1 MEKVLI
7 LGGGAAGLAAAVRA
21 SERAGTGV
29 TVLERQGRVGRKL
42 LSTGNGRCN
51 LTNTGAAARD
61 YRGMEGNAA
70 AFAAP
75 ALRRFPPRAVMDA
88 FASLGLKTREEY
100 GGRVYPYSDQAGS
113 VLDVLRLAL
122 TARGVTVITGAAAA
136 CIRPL
141 RGGGFRV
148 EWEGGSLEAAS
159 VIVACGGCA
168 GGKLG
173 GVHDGYR
180 LLKQL
185 GHFITPLRPALAA
198 LRTAPEYPRALKGV
212 RVNALAR
219 LLLNGREAARAEGD
233 VLFADTGLSGSAVFD
248 LSLFYALRERETDA
262 AAVTLC
268 FFPGEERESLITAL
282 EKNAAR
288 WGEEE
293 ANRIFTGLLQSRL
306 GLMLCKRAGIGGN
319 RNAKTLSREELTR
332 AADAALSFTLPVEGS
347 GGFESAQITVG
358 GARTAEFD
366 PETLESRI
374 VPGLYACGEVLDV
387 AAVCGG
393 YNLQWAWASGF
404 AAGEASCS

>member
-1 MEKVLI
+1 MKKIVI

-21 SERAGTGV
+21 SGHPEAEV

-51 LTNTGAAARD
+51 LTNTGASAAD
-61 YRGMEGNAA
+61 YCGMEGDAA
-70 AFAAP
+70 AFAGQ
-75 ALRRFPPRAVMDA
+75 ALRRFPPQAVMQA

-122 TARGVTVITGAAAA
+122 EARGVTMITGAAAES
-136 CIRPL
+136 IRALP
-141 RGGGFRV
+141 GGGFRV
-148 EWEGGSLEAAS
+148 EWEGGRLEAAR

-168 GGKLG
+168 GGKIG
-173 GVHDGYR
+173 GVQDGYR

-185 GHFITPLRPALAA
+185 GHEITPLRPALAA

-212 RVNALAR
+212 RANALAR
-219 LLLNGREAARAEGD
+219 LMINGREAARAEGD
-233 VLFADTGLSGSAVFD
+233 VLFTDTGLSGSAVFD
-248 LSLFYALRERETDA
+248 LSLFYALRESERGT

-268 FFPGEERESLITAL
+268 FFPGEKRESLITAL
-282 EKNAAR
+282 ENNAAR
-288 WGEEE
+288 WGKEE

-306 GLMLCKRAGIGGN
+306 GLMLCKYAGIGGN
-319 RNAKTLSREELTR
+319 RNAKALSREELAR
-332 AADAALSFTLPVEGS
+332 AADAAFSFSLPVEGS

-366 PETLESRI
+366 PETLESRLI
-374 VPGLYACGEVLDV
+374 PGLYACGEVLDV

-393 YNLQWAWASGF
+393 YNLQWAWASGLT
-404 AAGEASCS
+404 AGEASCS